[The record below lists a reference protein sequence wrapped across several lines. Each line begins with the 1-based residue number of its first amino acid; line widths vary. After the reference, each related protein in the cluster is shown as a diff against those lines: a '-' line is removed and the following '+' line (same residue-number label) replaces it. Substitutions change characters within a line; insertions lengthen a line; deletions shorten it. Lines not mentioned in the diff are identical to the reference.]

1 MRMFPVVRVMT
12 EQKRKISLHSSQK
25 REMGCYAQ
33 WKAILARTNP
43 TIIPGAEINMIL
55 LLPIESIHFNA
66 INVNK
71 KFVPEMM
78 SPTAV
83 G

>member
-1 MRMFPVVRVMT
+1 M
-12 EQKRKISLHSSQK
+12 
-25 REMGCYAQ
+25 
-33 WKAILARTNP
+33 LARTNP
-43 TIIPGAEINMIL
+43 IIIPGAEINIIL

-66 INVNK
+66 TNVNK
-71 KFVPEMM
+71 KFVPEIM

>member
-1 MRMFPVVRVMT
+1 MIA
-12 EQKRKISLHSSQK
+12 EG
-25 REMGCYAQ
+25 ENYAQ
-33 WKAILARTNP
+33 WKAILAKNNP
-43 TIIPGAEINMIL
+43 MIIPGAEINIIL

-66 INVNK
+66 TIVNK

-83 G
+83 GLLKPISAKRVAE

>member
-1 MRMFPVVRVMT
+1 
-12 EQKRKISLHSSQK
+12 
-25 REMGCYAQ
+25 MGCYAQ
-33 WKAILARTNP
+33 WKAMLARTNP

-71 KFVPEMM
+71 KFVPEMI